1 MLGMVEWKEDADDE
15 DEEFERLFPKG
26 TRFTYDEIEL
36 ALSIVEEEL
45 EGLEYENQRP
55 YLEQKRRLLLKRLG
69 AKALESNEF
78 SKAIRTYKILNDTHA
93 LRSAG
98 YIAIEQGYPGSA
110 VMAFQ
115 HLNDE
120 EGIEKAVHAAMLV
133 PEERRRAE
141 LMCIV
146 DFTLDDALALDMQEI
161 KEATKGKAHK
171 GFHSQGTILSVI
183 NAAYQL
189 KDSYDVAVGVANGG
203 IPISYVFSVAGW
215 DIVMAKACYEKNGHP
230 EQGEKSAP
238 EASYAWLDDSGK
250 VRGKRV
256 LILDDFFTTGKT
268 LTRAIHEVRS
278 CSPQTVGV
286 CLERYRSEMQKVL
299 EVKKGYPWSIAS
311 SGRDAALYDAESFVC
326 GPEFPERFISFRDAL
341 KKRRR
346 ICISRLIYSLKKEVR

>member
-1 MLGMVEWKEDADDE
+1 MLNTFTPFMLGMVEWKEDADDG
-15 DEEFERLFPKG
+15 DEEFEQLFPKG

-36 ALSIVEEEL
+36 ALSTVEEEL
-45 EGLEYENQRP
+45 ERLEYENQRP
-55 YLEQKRRLLLKRLG
+55 YLEQKRRLLLRRLG

-78 SKAIRTYKILNDTHA
+78 SKAIHAYKILNDAHA

-98 YIAIEQGYPGSA
+98 YIAIEKGYPGSA

-203 IPISYVFSVAGW
+203 IPISYVNCNNIRIF
-215 DIVMAKACYEKNGHP
+215 E
-230 EQGEKSAP
+230 
-238 EASYAWLDDSGK
+238 
-250 VRGKRV
+250 
-256 LILDDFFTTGKT
+256 LI
-268 LTRAIHEVRS
+268 
-278 CSPQTVGV
+278 
-286 CLERYRSEMQKVL
+286 
-299 EVKKGYPWSIAS
+299 
-311 SGRDAALYDAESFVC
+311 
-326 GPEFPERFISFRDAL
+326 
-341 KKRRR
+341 
-346 ICISRLIYSLKKEVR
+346 